1 MSRNEVVPTMKPQF
15 LAWTNEYAIGHS
27 GLDAEHHQL
36 VDAINEVCSAEY
48 AGCKVDE
55 LRPLLEALTI
65 LAVEHFKHENTLL
78 RELGCL
84 ATPFQGTP
92 STIRNIITVSAVNE
106 HCADHARA
114 LLQLEA
120 NIRASDCDMESNRG
134 NLGKMLMDWFTEH
147 ALEHDE
153 DLRDALQAYLAHT
166 RNVSTW
172 G

>member
-1 MSRNEVVPTMKPQF
+1 MSRNEVVLTMKPPF
-15 LAWTNEYAIGHS
+15 LVWTKEYAIGHT
-27 GLDAEHHQL
+27 GLDAEHRQL
-36 VDAINEVCSAEY
+36 VDTINEVCSVEY

-65 LAVEHFKHENTLL
+65 LAVEHFKHENILL

-84 ATPFQGTP
+84 TTHLQGTP
-92 STIRNIITVSAVNE
+92 LAIKNIISVSAVNE

-114 LLQLEA
+114 LLQLESI
-120 NIRASDCDMESNRG
+120 IRTSECDRESNRG

-147 ALEHDE
+147 ALERDA
-153 DLRDALQAYLAHT
+153 DLRDALQTYQAHT
-166 RNVSTW
+166 RNASAW